1 MAVRLCVA
9 EPNQAGSSINS
20 PIHVLLRSTKVDF
33 PGINENMITSERRAT
48 VTHVAQE
55 I

>member
-9 EPNQAGSSINS
+9 EPNRGGSSINS
-20 PIHVLLRSTKVDF
+20 PIHVLLSGTKVDV
-33 PGINENMITSERRAT
+33 PGINENMISSERRAT